1 MDKSDT
7 LPENKIG
14 ISIRAVD
21 GVVYGLLG
29 GVAMFLSLMA
39 LALLSGEAPGVILA
53 RFIGG
58 GITSPMVGLVG
69 HLGVSAIY
77 GVMFGV
83 LIWPVLRRFSS
94 RKISAWLG
102 GILYGGFL
110 VLLAQIAI
118 LPGTNSSL
126 SQFPFW
132 QWALGHGI
140 YGLVLGGLFVRK
152 AA

>member
-77 GVMFGV
+77 GVLFGV
-83 LIWPVLRRFSS
+83 LIWPVLARYSS
-94 RKISAWLG
+94 GKISGWLG

>member
-1 MDKSDT
+1 MDKTDT
-7 LPENKIG
+7 IPENKIG
-14 ISIRAVD
+14 ISILAVD

-39 LALLSGEAPGVILA
+39 MALLSGEAPGEILA
-53 RFIGG
+53 RFRGG
-58 GITSPMVGLVG
+58 GITFPIVGLWG

-94 RKISAWLG
+94 RTISGGLG
-102 GILYGGFL
+102 GILYAGFL

-140 YGLVLGGLFVRK
+140 YGLVLGGLFARK
-152 AA
+152 AG

>member
-7 LPENKIG
+7 LPVNKSS
-14 ISIRAVD
+14 ISTLAVD
-21 GVVYGLLG
+21 GVIYGVVA

-39 LALLSGEAPGVILA
+39 MALLSGESPGVILS
-53 RFIGG
+53 RFSGG
-58 GITSPMVGLVG
+58 GITSPILGMLG

-83 LIWPVLRRFSS
+83 LIWPVLRRFPS
-94 RKISAWLG
+94 KNISGWLG
-102 GILYGGFL
+102 GILYAGFL

-140 YGLVLGGLFVRK
+140 YGLVLGGLFARK
-152 AA
+152 AG

>member
-53 RFIGG
+53 RFSGAG
-58 GITSPMVGLVG
+58 VTSPMVGLLR

-77 GVMFGV
+77 GVLFGV
-83 LIWPVLRRFSS
+83 LIWPVLARYSA
-94 RKISAWLG
+94 RKISGWLG

-118 LPGTNSSL
+118 LPGTNSPL
-126 SQFPFW
+126 SQIPFW

>member
-7 LPENKIG
+7 LPEKKSG
-14 ISIRAVD
+14 ISTLAVD
-21 GVVYGLLG
+21 GVIYGVVA
-29 GVAMFLSLMA
+29 GVAMFFSLIA
-39 LALLSGEAPGVILA
+39 LATLSGDAPGVILA
-53 RFIGG
+53 RFSGG

-77 GVMFGV
+77 GVLFG
-83 LIWPVLRRFSS
+83 IIFWPVLARYSS
-94 RKISAWLG
+94 GKTSGVLG